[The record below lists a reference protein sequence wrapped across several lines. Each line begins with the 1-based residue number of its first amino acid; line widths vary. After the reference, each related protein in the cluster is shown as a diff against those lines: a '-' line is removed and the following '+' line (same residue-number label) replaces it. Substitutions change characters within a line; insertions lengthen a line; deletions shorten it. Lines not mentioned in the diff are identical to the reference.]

1 MAKKDN
7 RSIADKA
14 KAIAVGTIKQT
25 AKDVMNF
32 GIGASP
38 AAAGAKVGAVAG
50 RAVARAVA
58 KEASPKVL
66 RAANA
71 AKGSGKMVVKEAEKG
86 KKTATAAKR
95 DVVVKTDDKVIP
107 VKSKGYI
114 SKTGEKSVKVNTKK
128 PTVRIVEKEVTAKT
142 AANRT
147 KSSNQLRYGG
157 AKAEAKRTREAVSS
171 SELLPKF
178 GAKTGAAGGAVAGA
192 AAVKSKSN
200 KKGK

>member
-1 MAKKDN
+1 MASKDK

-14 KAIAVGTIKQT
+14 KAIVVGAAKQT

-32 GIGASP
+32 GVGASP
-38 AAAGAKVGAVAG
+38 AAAGAKIGAVAG

-71 AKGSGKMVVKEAEKG
+71 AKGSGKMVVKEAAKG
-86 KKTATAAKR
+86 KKIATAAKR

-107 VKSKGYI
+107 IKDKGYI
-114 SKTGEKSVKVNTKK
+114 SKTGEKSIKVNTKK
-128 PTVRIVEKEVTAKT
+128 PTVRVVEKEVTAKT

-157 AKAEAKRTREAVSS
+157 AKAEAKRSREAVESS
-171 SELLPKF
+171 SLLPKF
-178 GAKTGAAGGAVAGA
+178 GAKTGTAAGAVGGA
-192 AAVKSKSN
+192 AAIKSK